1 MEHLLAKTIIIIRVT
16 ELIADNYKISLEEAR
31 DRLYNSDII
40 DLIEDDETGLY
51 GDSPLSI
58 FCLYEEHQKKDSH

>member
-1 MEHLLAKTIIIIRVT
+1 MEHLLAKSIIITRVI
-16 ELIADNYKISLEEAR
+16 ELIANHYKISIEEAR
-31 DRLYNSDII
+31 DRLYNSQII

-58 FCLYEEHQKKDSH
+58 FSIYKEQQKKISQ

>member
-1 MEHLLAKTIIIIRVT
+1 MEHLLAKTIIITRVS
-16 ELIADNYKISLEEAR
+16 ELIADNYKISIEEAR
-31 DRLYNSDII
+31 DRLYNSEVV

-58 FCLYEEHQKKDSH
+58 FGIYEEYQKKISQ